1 MRQGE
6 DIQFDFFFFKVLAVS
21 RTVGRCEHSESEWC

>member
-6 DIQFDFFFFKVLAVS
+6 DIQFDFFFKVLAVS